1 MSLGENIREARLALS
16 LSQEE
21 LGEKLGLAH
30 QTVSKWERDESMPD
44 ASLLPALSDLL
55 HVSLDRLFDRH
66 TREYMD
72 AAAAARDWL
81 LTLEG
86 EARWQGFLHLTQVLQ
101 TVLAGFWEEPFFAP
115 TMKLEN
121 YEDPGGKGYTGYV
134 VKKEGFALSSSR
146 PAFPWLLLFPEP
158 AEGWGRLL
166 EEDDPEYWGA
176 LGSEEVRSLLR
187 RFYAG
192 ALPERFDHRWALEHL
207 GTAQPEETPRAL
219 EKLGV
224 LYRETVLLDGKETD
238 LYNSAT
244 PLIPMTILLL
254 STVKKEQD
262 TGFHA
267 PGRGVPLLRKRE
279 ETGQIGSK

>member
-55 HVSLDRLFDRH
+55 HVSLDRLFDRPA
-66 TREYMD
+66 REYMD
-72 AAAAARDWL
+72 AAVAARDWL

-86 EARWQGFLHLTQVLQ
+86 AARWQGFLHLMQVLQ
-101 TVLAGFWEEPFFAP
+101 TVLAGFWEHPFIAP

-121 YEDPGGKGYTGYV
+121 YEDPGGRGYTGYV
-134 VKKEGFALSSSR
+134 VKEEGYALSSSR
-146 PAFPWLLLFPEP
+146 PFFPWLLLFPEP
-158 AEGWGRLL
+158 AEGWGKLL
-166 EEDDPEYWGA
+166 EEDDPDYWSA
-176 LGSEEVRSLLR
+176 LGSEEVRSVLR
-187 RFYAG
+187 RLYAG
-192 ALPERFDHRWALEHL
+192 ELPERFDRRWALEQL
-207 GTAQPEETPRAL
+207 GTERPEETLRSL

-224 LYRETVLLDGKETD
+224 LCREAVLLDGQETD
-238 LYNSAT
+238 LYRSRT
-244 PLIPMTILLL
+244 PLIPLTLLLL

-262 TGFHA
+262 TGFHS
-267 PGRGVPLLRKRE
+267 PRRGVPLLRKRE
-279 ETGQIGSK
+279 DTESK

>member
-55 HVSLDRLFDRH
+55 HVSLDRLFDRPA
-66 TREYMD
+66 REYMD
-72 AAAAARDWL
+72 AAVAARHWL
-81 LTLEG
+81 LTLKG
-86 EARWQGFLHLTQVLQ
+86 AARWQGFLHLMQVLQ
-101 TVLAGFWEEPFFAP
+101 TVLAGFWEHPFIAP

-121 YEDPGGKGYTGYV
+121 YEDPSGKGYTGYV
-134 VKKEGFALSSSR
+134 VKEEGFTLSSSR

-158 AEGWGRLL
+158 AEGWGKLL
-166 EEDDPEYWGA
+166 KEDDPEYWSA
-176 LGSEEVRSLLR
+176 LGSEEVRRLLR
-187 RFYAG
+187 RLYAG
-192 ALPERFDHRWALEHL
+192 ELPERFDRRWALEQL
-207 GTAQPEETPRAL
+207 GTEKPEETLRAL

-224 LYRETVLLDGKETD
+224 LRRETVLLDGKETS
-238 LYNSAT
+238 LYRSAT
-244 PLIPMTILLL
+244 PLIPLTILLL

-262 TGFHA
+262 TGFHS
-267 PGRGVPLLRKRE
+267 PRRGVPLLRKRE
-279 ETGQIGSK
+279 NTESK